1 MCAKA
6 MLLSVC
12 FTAWELQLL
21 KPAWPRASSL
31 QQEKPLQ
38 EEACNLE
45 LEKAQVQ
52 QQRPCTDQL
61 SAVQSLSRVRLCDPV
76 D

>member
-1 MCAKA
+1 
-6 MLLSVC
+6 MLFSVC

-21 KPAWPRASSL
+21 KPARPRASSL

-45 LEKAQVQ
+45 LEKAHV